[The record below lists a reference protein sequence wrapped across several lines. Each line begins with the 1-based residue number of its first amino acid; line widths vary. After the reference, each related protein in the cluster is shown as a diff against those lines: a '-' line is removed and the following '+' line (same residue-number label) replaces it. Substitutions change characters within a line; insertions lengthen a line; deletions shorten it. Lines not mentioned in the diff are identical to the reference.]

1 MKNIWKIALMVA
13 ALMTSCSQP
22 DLDELNP
29 NEGANGKEI
38 KFYTEANRTTYFE
51 GEGLGINWEA
61 GDKVS
66 IRISDANVTTENNVK
81 RKRGNYEAKQ
91 SGATTSFKRYDTYG
105 DDMTWIDESV
115 GDTYVSAFYPA
126 TANYSPKAV
135 TLQPF
140 AEQTQSVANNHDH
153 ISDYMV
159 MKTSKMCF
167 KVGES
172 KPEAVGLT
180 FRNIYSI
187 VKLTLKGNGE
197 EVSEITLTSTSPLA
211 LSAQT
216 NANLFTTFEDDDA
229 NGIKFAASNFS
240 NSVVL
245 NMETPAVLT
254 PEGVQFYFVVLPG
267 AHADGDI
274 QVIVKT
280 NEDKRTLVMGAIDF
294 KMNKVYRPSLA
305 YSQFVADDTKYAT
318 IKHIFSDSYSF
329 PVPFEN
335 GAKVILERYNYPM
348 GNVPTLLTGFDVAT
362 ALPSKFPT
370 TNKIV
375 ALTEGY
381 AYMMVGAS
389 GTAMSANLS
398 KATTW
403 FAEKGWEPATT
414 IPTEQ
419 LTTIPTSDVLYYQ
432 TTGDEHGAMVLYKKY
447 LTVGEEFDL
456 TEYYTIVK
464 NFQGIRPVAKDIVN
478 EAGQITVGLNF
489 MDNAQGWKVETS
501 FGNVSK
507 NAYEGTKSYLF
518 PDNTSYNMEFSRTVN
533 EADATK
539 GGGCALHKDGYLLM
553 YVRYS
558 TAESIGLPAIEGY
571 KLSAVSGEVNTD
583 LTGATVVISSVAA
596 PAESVN
602 MGEVFTFD
610 TKTVGNKKW
619 SVSATNTLANTMYY
633 LYGTDKVDKDQDL
646 RIKYMTLVYDK
657 AE

>member
-22 DLDELNP
+22 DIDELNP

-51 GEGLGINWEA
+51 GEGLGVNWKT

-66 IRISDANVTTENNVK
+66 IRISDANVTSTNNVT
-81 RKRGNYEAKQ
+81 RKRGNYQATQ
-91 SGATTSFKRYDTYG
+91 SGATTSFERNDTFG
-105 DDMTWIDESV
+105 DEMTWIDESV

-135 TLQPF
+135 ALQPF

-153 ISDYMV
+153 IGDIMV

-187 VKLTLKGNGE
+187 VELTLKGNGE
-197 EVSEITLTSTSPLA
+197 EVSQITLTSNSPLV

-216 NANLFTTFEDDDA
+216 NANLFTTFEEDDA

-240 NSVVL
+240 NSAVL

-254 PEGVQFYFVVLPG
+254 AEGVKFYFVVLPG
-267 AHADGDI
+267 SHADGDI

-348 GNVPTLLTGFDVAT
+348 ANVPTLLTGFDVAT
-362 ALPSKFPT
+362 ALPSKYPT

-389 GTAMSANLS
+389 GSNMSANLE

-432 TTGDEHGAMVLYKKY
+432 TTSEHGAMVLYKKY

-464 NFQGIRPVAKDIVN
+464 NFQSIRPVAKEIVN
-478 EAGQITVGLNF
+478 EPGKITVGLNF
-489 MDNAQGWKVETS
+489 MDNAQGWNVETS
-501 FGNVSK
+501 FNNVSK

-539 GGGCALHKDGYLLM
+539 GGGCALHKDGYLMM

-571 KLSAVSGEVNTD
+571 KLSAVSGELNADV
-583 LTGATVVISSVAA
+583 TGATVVISSVAA

-633 LYGTDKVDKDQDL
+633 FYGTDNVSGSQDL

>member
-51 GEGLGINWEA
+51 GEGLGVNWEA

-66 IRISDANVTTENNVK
+66 IRISDANVTSTNNVT
-81 RKRGNYEAKQ
+81 RKRGNYQATQ
-91 SGATTSFKRYDTYG
+91 SGATTSFERYDTYG

-115 GDTYVSAFYPA
+115 DDTYVSAFYPA

-135 TLQPF
+135 ALQPF

-153 ISDYMV
+153 IGDIMV

-187 VKLTLKGNGE
+187 VELTLKGNGE
-197 EVSEITLTSTSPLA
+197 EVSQITLTSNSPLV

-216 NANLFTTFEDDDA
+216 NANLFTTFEEDDA
-229 NGIKFAASNFS
+229 DGIKFAASNFS

-254 PEGVQFYFVVLPG
+254 AEGVKFYFVVLPG

-348 GNVPTLLTGFDVAT
+348 ANVPTLLTGFDVAT
-362 ALPSKFPT
+362 VLPSKYPT

-389 GTAMSANLS
+389 GSKMSANLE

-403 FAEKGWEPATT
+403 FAEQGWEPATT

-432 TTGDEHGAMVLYKKY
+432 TTSEHGAMVLYKKY

-456 TEYYTIVK
+456 TGYYAIVK

-489 MDNAQGWKVETS
+489 MDNAQGWNIETS
-501 FGNVSK
+501 FDNVSK
-507 NAYEGTKSYLF
+507 NAYEGTKPYLF

-533 EADATK
+533 ETDPAK
-539 GGGCALHKDGYLLM
+539 GGGCALHKDGFLLM
-553 YVRYS
+553 FVRYS

-571 KLSAVSGEVNTD
+571 KLSAVSGEVNSD
-583 LTGATVVISSVAA
+583 ITGATVVISSAAA

-602 MGEVFTFD
+602 MGDVFTFD
-610 TKTVGNKKW
+610 TVNNGKKW
-619 SVSATNTLANTMYY
+619 NISATNTLANTMYY
-633 LYGTDKVDKDQDL
+633 FYGTDKVSGSQDL
-646 RIKYMTLVYDK
+646 RIKYMTVVYDK